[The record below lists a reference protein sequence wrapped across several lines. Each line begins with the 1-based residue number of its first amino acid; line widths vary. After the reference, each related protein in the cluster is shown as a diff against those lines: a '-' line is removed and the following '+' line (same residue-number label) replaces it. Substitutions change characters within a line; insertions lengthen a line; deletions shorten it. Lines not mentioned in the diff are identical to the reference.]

1 MAGGARRRATYNLA
15 VADDRVLIIDDEPDM
30 VENLTRILRREGYR
44 CLSATDPR
52 RGLELLDVHR
62 PDVLLTDLRMPG
74 MDGMDVLRR
83 AHAVDATLPVVVI
96 TAVQTI
102 ESAVAAIKQGAFDYL
117 PKNFTLDQIKLTVER
132 ALRQRKLA
140 VENRNLRDQLETT
153 FRFESLLG
161 RSPAMAKVFELVRKA
176 ARSDANIL
184 VQGESGTGKEL
195 IARAVHANSPRA
207 ARPFV
212 PVDCASLPE
221 QLLESEL
228 FGHERGAFTGAVK
241 AKPGLMEIADHGTL
255 FLDEIGEMPLGLQA
269 KLLRALQERQIRRVG
284 DTGLVDVDVRVVS
297 ATNRDLRAACVKN
310 EFREDLFYRINVI
323 AIELPPL
330 RERAGD
336 VRLLTHAFLERYGKG
351 RVQGIDD
358 DAMAAL
364 EAYRWPGNVRE
375 LQNVIE
381 RACALADT
389 DRIHSGD
396 LPDYVLATTGPVTDD
411 LEAARVAAHGLSLK
425 DAKEQW
431 LGVLEASYLRGLLAR
446 HDGNVSAA
454 AKDAGID
461 RKTFHRLINK
471 YRLH

>member
-1 MAGGARRRATYNLA
+1 VSDERIL
-15 VADDRVLIIDDEPDM
+15 VIDDEPEM
-30 VENLTRILRREGYR
+30 VENLVRILRREGYR
-44 CLSATDPR
+44 CLSASDAAK
-52 RGLELLDVHR
+52 GVELLDAHH
-62 PDVLLTDLRMPG
+62 PDLVLTDLKMPG
-74 MDGMDVLRR
+74 MDGMEVLRR
-83 AHAVDATLPVVVI
+83 AHALDPALPVIMI
-96 TAVQTI
+96 TAFQTV

-117 PKNFTLDQIKLTVER
+117 PKNFTVDQLRVTVER
-132 ALRQRKLA
+132 ALRQRSLQ
-140 VENRNLRDQLETT
+140 VENRNLREQLQTT

-207 ARPFV
+207 TKPFV

-228 FGHERGAFTGAVK
+228 FGHEKGAFTGAIRT
-241 AKPGLMEIADHGTL
+241 KPGLMESAEGGTL

-269 KLLRALQERQIRRVG
+269 KLLRALQERQVRRVG
-284 DTGLVDVDVRVVS
+284 GTGLVDVDVRVVS
-297 ATNRDLRAACVKN
+297 ATNRNLRASIAKN
-310 EFREDLFYRINVI
+310 EFRDDLFYRINVI

-330 RERAGD
+330 RDRAGD
-336 VRLLTHAFLERYGKG
+336 VRLLTHAFVERYGKE
-351 RVQGIDD
+351 RVTGIDD
-358 DAMAAL
+358 DALAAL
-364 EAYRWPGNVRE
+364 ERYRWPGNVRE

-381 RACALADT
+381 RACALT
-389 DRIHSGD
+389 DGERLRLAD
-396 LPDYVLATTGPVTDD
+396 LPDYVLGGGAPVAAGGAGEDA
-411 LEAARVAAHGLSLK
+411 LEAARVASLGLPLK

-431 LGVLEASYLRGLLAR
+431 MSVLEASYLRGLLAR

-471 YRLH
+471 YDLK